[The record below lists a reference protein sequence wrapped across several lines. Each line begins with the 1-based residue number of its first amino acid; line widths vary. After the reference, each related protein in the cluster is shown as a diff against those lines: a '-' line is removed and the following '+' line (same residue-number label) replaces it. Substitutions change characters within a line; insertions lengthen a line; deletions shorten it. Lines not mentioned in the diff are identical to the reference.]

1 MIKVCSGYSG
11 NIAKDTSSTKD
22 FKQSFYW
29 QSTSRWDWEIDKRL
43 SRILKQ
49 VMITWTQAN
58 GKGDYKQF
66 DNMTEWNT
74 KKRMAG
80 NDWINIVSGPWKHD
94 EFLISNFS
102 FI

>member
-1 MIKVCSGYSG
+1 MV
-11 NIAKDTSSTKD
+11 
-22 FKQSFYW
+22 
-29 QSTSRWDWEIDKRL
+29 
-43 SRILKQ
+43 
-49 VMITWTQAN
+49 TWTQAN

-66 DNMTEWNT
+66 DNTAEWNT
-74 KKRMAG
+74 KKRMSG